1 MSQIKKNAR
10 AVADR
15 AASDWEMAYIVACSV
30 ENNGPGGDRKSGSNE
45 GSRLIGKSN
54 IAEFARMVKEEA
66 GGNVYGMGEKGIGA
80 FLRKWDQYVADGVI
94 PAWGRLDRL
103 TPADAADV
111 KSITW
116 PDMPFKGSTYVG
128 EGTPINPEGS
138 KVQDVRSNAR
148 AVAEALNDPGFAAKV
163 SQHASPK
170 ARANVYEH
178 VTPKPLPESSKRSTV
193 WESVEEAVVPR
204 DSVAQAYK
212 AVKAVY
218 KQAKTDRNFWT
229 PITARE
235 WEDVVDL
242 VAKVSGSN
250 AYQNAAQAAEMMK
263 ERNK

>member
-1 MSQIKKNAR
+1 MSQISKNAK

-15 AASDWEMAYIVACSV
+15 LASDWETAYIIACSV
-30 ENNGPGGDRKSGSNE
+30 EKGANNGVTAPRALGADKVSMG
-45 GSRLIGKSN
+45 
-54 IAEFARMVKEEA
+54 AFARMVREAA
-66 GGNVYGMGEKGIGA
+66 GGNVYGMGEQGIA
-80 FLRKWDQYVADGVI
+80 ASLRKWEQHVADGSI
-94 PAWGRLDRL
+94 PAWGRPERL
-103 TPADAADV
+103 TPADAADA
-111 KSITW
+111 KNITW
-116 PDMPFKGSTYVG
+116 PDMPFKGSVHVS

-138 KVQDVRSNAR
+138 KVTDVRRNAR

-163 SQHASPK
+163 SQHASSQ

-178 VTPKPLPESSKRSTV
+178 VTPKPLPASSKRPTV
-193 WESVEEAVVPR
+193 WESVEESVVPR
-204 DSVAQAYK
+204 ESVERAYK

-229 PITARE
+229 PVTARE

-250 AYQNAAQAAEMMK
+250 AYQTAAQAAEMMK